1 MSIVA
6 LYNLWWYIWCYV
18 LLLYNI
24 YSIYFWDKS
33 PWNAYIFIF
42 SRIDVNSNKDQK
54 KQQTIFPCLEENEV
68 EKMARAHKS
77 SCCSCSPPTSPST
90 YVYYIF
96 FVKLKFNF
104 MSFYLCAWKKNS
116 WNWIQFHESFNE
128 SWIFHIFSKYYF
140 FRSDENSEKNDENEV
155 EEQAAKIQPEPETA
169 IMSSKEYKQQPDLN
183 TFTGVL
189 MASKSWLKHKIIS
202 WLL

>member
-90 YVYYIF
+90 YVYIF

-116 WNWIQFHESFNE
+116 WNW
-128 SWIFHIFSKYYF
+128 
-140 FRSDENSEKNDENEV
+140 NS
-155 EEQAAKIQPEPETA
+155 
-169 IMSSKEYKQQPDLN
+169 
-183 TFTGVL
+183 
-189 MASKSWLKHKIIS
+189 IS
-202 WLL
+202 RNFLSAVFLTCL

>member
-90 YVYYIF
+90 YVYIF
-96 FVKLKFNF
+96 FVKLKFHYGEKLVKLKFNF
-104 MSFYLCAWKKNS
+104 TKFLMIAEFLTYFLN
-116 WNWIQFHESFNE
+116 I
-128 SWIFHIFSKYYF
+128 IFSG
-140 FRSDENSEKNDENEV
+140 
-155 EEQAAKIQPEPETA
+155 QTKIQKKMTK
-169 IMSSKEYKQQPDLN
+169 MKLKSK
-183 TFTGVL
+183 
-189 MASKSWLKHKIIS
+189 
-202 WLL
+202 